1 MSDQNYYILIDGYP
15 VQVTENVYR
24 EYRRAEEK
32 EQYFMRRLKKGRF
45 VAGGADG
52 DVQYIPS
59 REVSLEQMQERDWSF
74 PAMDE
79 AVEEQAVRACLIEKL
94 EDALYCLSGEE
105 LALVMELFCL
115 EKSER
120 EASAA
125 LNMAKTTLHRKKNR
139 VLKKLRKKLENS

>member
-1 MSDQNYYILIDGYP
+1 MSDQNYCILIDGNP
-15 VQVTENVYR
+15 VRVTEDMYR

-45 VAGGADG
+45 VAGEADG
-52 DVQYIPS
+52 DVRYIPS

-74 PAMDE
+74 PAMGE

-94 EDALYCLSGEE
+94 EEALGCLSGEE
-105 LALVMELFCL
+105 LALVMELFYL

-120 EASAA
+120 EASAT
-125 LNMAKTTLHRKKNR
+125 LNMTKTTLHRKKNHI
-139 VLKKLRKKLENS
+139 LKKLRKKLENS